1 MLVFI
6 SAIPHGGEM
15 SDYFLVSYK
24 VKEDAPSVEVIY
36 TSVEEATTAVTAFFE
51 MDVKSRY
58 KFCQE
63 IFNRDVPVLDEPT
76 L

>member
-36 TSVEEATTAVTAFFE
+36 TSVEEATAAVTAFFE

-63 IFNRDVPVLDEPT
+63 IFNRDVPVLDDSE

>member
-24 VKEDAPSVEVIY
+24 VKEEAPSVEVIY
-36 TSVEEATTAVTAFFE
+36 TSVEEATAAVTAFFE

-63 IFNRDVPVLDEPT
+63 IFNRDVPVLDEPEF
-76 L
+76 